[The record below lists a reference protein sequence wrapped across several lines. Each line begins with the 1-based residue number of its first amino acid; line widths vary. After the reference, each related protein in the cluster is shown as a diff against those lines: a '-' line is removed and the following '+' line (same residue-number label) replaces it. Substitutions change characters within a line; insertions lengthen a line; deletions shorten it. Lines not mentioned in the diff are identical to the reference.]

1 MDFERY
7 NRNILIKEIG
17 EDGQK
22 KLLNTRVLVAGA
34 GGLGSTVIANLASVG
49 VGTIGLVDKD
59 VIEISNY
66 NRQYLHKFQNIGK
79 EKVLSAKEW
88 VSSYNPGINIETYN
102 LELTKENAKDII
114 KNYDIIVDCFDSYES
129 KFLLN
134 KLAIQNRIPL
144 IHGGITEFSGQVTTI
159 LPGQSACLNCLF
171 PDPEINTY
179 IPKGVISPA
188 VTTIGAIEAMEVL
201 KLVLSIGEPLVNIL
215 LTYYALSTDFKKIKL
230 TKNKQCPVC
239 SKICAIVD

>member
-17 EDGQK
+17 EEGQK
-22 KLLNTRVLVAGA
+22 KLFEAKVLVAGA
-34 GGLGSTVIANLASVG
+34 GGLGSTVIANLASAG
-49 VGTIGLVDKD
+49 IGTIGIIDKD
-59 VIEISNY
+59 VVEITNY

-88 VSSYNPGINIETYN
+88 VTSFNPQINVEIYN
-102 LELTKENAKDII
+102 LELNKDNAKDII

-134 KLAIQNRIPL
+134 ELAVKNKMPL
-144 IHGGITEFSGQVTTI
+144 VHGGITEFSGQVTTI
-159 LPGQSACLNCLF
+159 VPQHSACLSCLF
-171 PDPEINTY
+171 PDPDINTY

-188 VTTIGAIEAMEVL
+188 VTTIGSIEAMEVL
-201 KLVLSIGEPLVNIL
+201 KLILNIGEPLVDKL

-239 SKICAIVD
+239 SNFN